1 MWSPVGS
8 FLVGTEKAGV
18 SESEVHGQG
27 RLSLAPGAELAEGVA
42 CVWHTLNAAEAS
54 LWGWHTQ

>member
-8 FLVGTEKAGV
+8 FLVGHKKADV

-42 CVWHTLNAAEAS
+42 CVAHINAFEAS
-54 LWGWHTQ
+54 LWGLHTQ